1 MSPYEEFSLILHR
14 FGIMKKPPQEI
25 PKILLLCVFLMFNSC
40 GSKQGLDTS
49 SPSSQNL
56 QIDPGQIKVLH
67 PHENRSGESSKSLFT
82 DLGVERTGVSFV
94 NVVDDD
100 HPLSRLYILG
110 YACGGIAI
118 GDLDGDGWDDIYC
131 TGGPRDSVLYRQV
144 SNLEFEDVTASAG
157 VAASG
162 KWSCSAQFV
171 DVDND
176 GDLDI
181 HVCNYAEP
189 NLLYINDGK
198 GNFTESGQ
206 SAGIS
211 VNDASLSA
219 HFADYDNDGDLDYY
233 LLTNRLIRPGGLP
246 TAKEAAYTDAQGK
259 PALRSEFKPFY
270 EIYDKGAGQYR
281 IRTIGRPDRLF
292 ENDGNGNFRDVTKEA
307 GIEDMAYGL
316 SAVWFDYDRDGL
328 IDIYVA
334 NDFQDPDYF
343 YRNNG
348 DGTFTNVIKSTV
360 PHTTWFSMGSDIGD
374 LNNDGLLDFFVLD
387 MAATTHYK
395 AKIAMGDMTSFKDFM
410 DESDPKQMMR
420 NALFINSGT
429 PRFMESAWLSG
440 LAASGWSWAAKL
452 SDFDEDGFID
462 VFVTN
467 GMSANIRNP
476 DALLPRI
483 VNGQRRM
490 VPYSQNML
498 FGTEEW
504 QLWKDSGLQ
513 KDNNQA
519 FKNMGK
525 LKFEDVAKDWGL
537 DHLGASY
544 SATTGDL
551 DRDGDLDLVVASLD
565 EPVKIYRND
574 SASER
579 LTISLRGNESNRYG
593 IGAMVKAET
602 DNGQQIRMMN
612 PMTGYASSNSHI
624 VHFGLGALSS
634 VKNLEV
640 HWPNGIKHSFS
651 DLKSGNHYVI
661 SQSESD
667 GTNETENTKQTLFSE
682 VNEVSDFKHSETFFD
697 DFELQPLLPN
707 KLSHSGPGVAIGDTN
722 SDGKNEIV
730 VSSAKGQPIT
740 INHIES
746 QAITSKKI
754 PSADSHS
761 VSEDMSPLIFDADR
775 DGDMDLF
782 VVSGGVEAETGSG
795 ELKDRLYL
803 NDGSGNYNVAPAG
816 SLPSLQVSGSAAAA
830 ADFDRDGDLDL
841 FVGGRLRRGEYP
853 TSPKSTLL
861 RNDTSDDKIVKFS
874 DATKDVSGALE
885 NCGMVTSALWSD
897 ADGDGW
903 IDLILSIEWGP
914 IKIFLNKK
922 GKLVESTSQSGLSSY
937 KGWWNGLAARDLDGD
952 GDMDYVVTNFGLNT
966 KYHPSKK
973 KPAQIYYGRFGD
985 EKKASIVEA
994 KVSEDCILPV
1004 RGKSCSQNA
1013 MPFVAK
1019 KFRTYHSFASATL
1032 TDIYSQSALQQAQAF
1047 EVNYL
1052 ESAILINDGN
1062 ANFKIKPLPEL
1073 SQIAPGFGV
1082 VATEINGDGIADIYL
1097 VQNFYHP
1104 QRETGKMGGG
1114 MSVLLLGDESGLFS
1128 EVWPNHSGLIVPEDA
1143 RGLSSCDWNDDGW
1156 VDFVI
1161 GVNDGKMK
1169 LFETNAKSRNELRS
1183 LKLRLSYADGNST
1196 GIGSKVSVLMDD
1208 GTIQAD
1214 EVSAGGSYLSQSSSD
1229 LFFGLGID
1237 KIVKSIKVRWPDGQ
1251 QTMHQY
1257 EEGKTMMVIRRTAN

>member
-1 MSPYEEFSLILHR
+1 
-14 FGIMKKPPQEI
+14 MKKPLQEI
-25 PKILLLCVFLMFNSC
+25 PKLLLVCMFLILNSC

-49 SPSSQNL
+49 TPSSQNL
-56 QIDPGQIKVLH
+56 QIDPGQIKVLY

-94 NVVDDD
+94 NVVDDE

-110 YACGGIAI
+110 YACGGIAV

-144 SNLEFEDVTASAG
+144 GNLEFEDVTSSVG

-171 DVDND
+171 DVDDD

-181 HVCNYAEP
+181 HVCNYGEP
-189 NLLYINDGK
+189 NLLYVNDGK
-198 GNFTESGQ
+198 GNFTESGE
-206 SAGIS
+206 SAGMA

-233 LLTNRLIRPGGLP
+233 LLTNRLIRQGGLP
-246 TAKEAAYTDAQGK
+246 TAKEATYTDPQGK
-259 PALRSEFKPFY
+259 PALRPEFKPFY
-270 EIYDKGAGQYR
+270 KIYDKGEGQKPRYS
-281 IRTIGRPDRLF
+281 INTIGRPDKLF
-292 ENDGNGNFRDVTKEA
+292 ENDGKGNFRDVTKEA
-307 GIEDMAYGL
+307 GIEDIAYGL
-316 SAVWFDYDRDGL
+316 SAVWFDYDRDGF

-348 DGTFTNVIKSTV
+348 DGTFTNVIKSAV

-395 AKIAMGDMTSFKDFM
+395 AKVAMGDMTAFKDFM

-452 SDFDEDGFID
+452 SDFDEDGLTD

-476 DALLPRI
+476 D
-483 VNGQRRM
+483 
-490 VPYSQNML
+490 VPYKQSML
-498 FGTEEW
+498 FGKEEW

-519 FKNMGK
+519 FKNKGK
-525 LKFEDVAKDWGL
+525 LKFEDVAEDWGL

-551 DRDGDLDLVVASLD
+551 DRDGDLDLIVASLD

-593 IGAMVKAET
+593 IGAMVKLKT

-612 PMTGYASSNSHI
+612 PMTGYASSNAHI
-624 VHFGLGALSS
+624 VHFGLGGLNS

-640 HWPNGIKHSFS
+640 HWPNGIKHSFN

-661 SQSESD
+661 SQSKSD
-667 GTNETENTKQTLFSE
+667 ETKETKVISQKLFSE
-682 VNEVSDFKHSETFFD
+682 VKEVSAVKHSETFFD
-697 DFELQPLLPN
+697 DFALQPLLPN
-707 KLSHSGPGVAIGDTN
+707 KLSHHGPGVAVGDIN
-722 SDGKNEIV
+722 LDGKNEFI
-730 VSSAKGQPIT
+730 VSSARGQSMT
-740 INHIES
+740 INQIEGQS
-746 QAITSKKI
+746 INSKEI
-754 PSADSHS
+754 PSAGIHS
-761 VSEDMSPLIFDADR
+761 ISEDMSPLIFDADK

-782 VVSGGVEAETGSG
+782 VVSGGVEAEQDSTA
-795 ELKDRLYL
+795 LRDRLYL
-803 NDGSGNYNVAPAG
+803 NDGSGNYNLAPTE
-816 SLPSLQVSGSAAAA
+816 SLPLFQVSGSAAAA

-861 RNDTSDDKIVKFS
+861 RNDTAEDKIVKFS
-874 DATKDVSGALE
+874 DVTQDVSAALG

-914 IKIFLNKK
+914 VKIFLNKK
-922 GKLVESTSQSGLSSY
+922 GKLVESTRQSGLSTY

-952 GDMDYVVTNFGLNT
+952 GDMDYVATNFGLNT

-973 KPAQIYYGRFGD
+973 KPAQIYYGKFGD
-985 EKKASIVEA
+985 AKKPSIVEA

-1013 MPFVAK
+1013 MPFVAE

-1032 TDIYSQSALQQAQAF
+1032 TDIYSQSSLQQAQSF

-1052 ESAILINDGN
+1052 ESALLINDGK
-1062 ANFKIKPLPEL
+1062 AHFEVRPLPEL

-1082 VATEINGDGIADIYL
+1082 VATEVNGDGFADIYL

-1114 MSVLLLGDESGLFS
+1114 MSVLLLGDGSGSFS
-1128 EVWPNHSGLIVPEDA
+1128 EVWPNNSGLLVPEDA

-1156 VDFVI
+1156 VDFAI

-1169 LFETNAKSRNELRS
+1169 LFENNAKIRDELRS
-1183 LKLRLSYADGNST
+1183 LKLRLSYADGNPT

-1208 GTIQAD
+1208 GMVQSG
-1214 EVSAGGSYLSQSSSD
+1214 EVSAGGSYLSQSSAD
-1229 LFFGLGID
+1229 LFFGLGVD
-1237 KIVKSIKVRWPDGQ
+1237 KMVKSINVRWPDGQ

-1257 EEGKTMMVIRRTAN
+1257 EEGKSMMVIKRTAN

>member
-1 MSPYEEFSLILHR
+1 
-14 FGIMKKPPQEI
+14 MKKPLQEI
-25 PKILLLCVFLMFNSC
+25 PKLLLVCMFLILNSC

-49 SPSSQNL
+49 TPSSQNL
-56 QIDPGQIKVLH
+56 QIDPGQIKVLY

-94 NVVDDD
+94 NVVDDE

-110 YACGGIAI
+110 YACGGIAV

-144 SNLEFEDVTASAG
+144 GNLEFEDVTSSVG

-171 DVDND
+171 DVDDD

-181 HVCNYAEP
+181 HVCNYGEP
-189 NLLYINDGK
+189 NLLYVNDGK
-198 GNFTESGQ
+198 GNFTESGE
-206 SAGIS
+206 SAGMA

-246 TAKEAAYTDAQGK
+246 TAKEATYTDPQGK
-259 PALRSEFKPFY
+259 PALRPEFKPFY
-270 EIYDKGAGQYR
+270 KIYDKGEGQKPRYS
-281 IRTIGRPDRLF
+281 INTIGRPDKLF
-292 ENDGNGNFRDVTKEA
+292 ENDGKGNFRDVTKEA
-307 GIEDMAYGL
+307 GIEDIAYGL
-316 SAVWFDYDRDGL
+316 SAVWFDYDRDGF

-348 DGTFTNVIKSTV
+348 DGTFTNVIKSAV

-395 AKIAMGDMTSFKDFM
+395 AKVAMGDMTAFKDFM

-452 SDFDEDGFID
+452 SDFDEDGLTD

-476 DALLPRI
+476 D
-483 VNGQRRM
+483 
-490 VPYSQNML
+490 VPYKQSML
-498 FGTEEW
+498 FGKEEW

-519 FKNMGK
+519 FKNKGK
-525 LKFEDVAKDWGL
+525 LKFEDVAEDWGL

-551 DRDGDLDLVVASLD
+551 DRDGDLDLIVASLD

-593 IGAMVKAET
+593 IGAMVKLKT

-612 PMTGYASSNSHI
+612 PMTGYASSNAHI
-624 VHFGLGALSS
+624 VHFGLGALNS

-640 HWPNGIKHSFS
+640 HWPNGIKHSFN

-661 SQSESD
+661 SQSKSD
-667 GTNETENTKQTLFSE
+667 KTKEAKVILQKLFSE
-682 VNEVSDFKHSETFFD
+682 VKEVSAAKHSETFFD
-697 DFELQPLLPN
+697 DFALQPLLPN
-707 KLSHSGPGVAIGDTN
+707 KLSHHGPGVAVGDIN
-722 SDGKNEIV
+722 LDGKNEFI
-730 VSSAKGQPIT
+730 VSSARGQSMT
-740 INHIES
+740 INQIEGQS
-746 QAITSKKI
+746 INSKEI
-754 PSADSHS
+754 PSAGIHS
-761 VSEDMSPLIFDADR
+761 ISEDMSPLIFDADK

-782 VVSGGVEAETGSG
+782 VVSGGVEAEQDSTA
-795 ELKDRLYL
+795 LRDRLYL
-803 NDGSGNYNVAPAG
+803 NDGSGNYNLAPTE
-816 SLPSLQVSGSAAAA
+816 SLPPFQVSGSAAAA

-861 RNDTSDDKIVKFS
+861 RNDTAEDKIVKFS
-874 DATKDVSGALE
+874 DVTQDVSAALG

-914 IKIFLNKK
+914 VKIFLNKK
-922 GKLVESTSQSGLSSY
+922 GKLVESTRQSGLSIY

-952 GDMDYVVTNFGLNT
+952 GDMDYVATNFGLNT

-973 KPAQIYYGRFGD
+973 KPAQIYYGKFGD
-985 EKKASIVEA
+985 AKKPSIVEA

-1013 MPFVAK
+1013 MPFVAE

-1032 TDIYSQSALQQAQAF
+1032 TDIYSQSSLQQAQSF

-1052 ESAILINDGN
+1052 ESALLINDGK
-1062 ANFKIKPLPEL
+1062 AHFEVRPLPEL

-1082 VATEINGDGIADIYL
+1082 VATEVNGDGFADIYL

-1114 MSVLLLGDESGLFS
+1114 MSVLLLGDGSGSFS
-1128 EVWPNHSGLIVPEDA
+1128 EVWPNNSGLLVPEDA

-1156 VDFVI
+1156 VDFAI

-1169 LFETNAKSRNELRS
+1169 LFENNAKIRDELRS
-1183 LKLRLSYADGNST
+1183 LKLRLSYADGNPT

-1208 GTIQAD
+1208 GMVQSG
-1214 EVSAGGSYLSQSSSD
+1214 EVSAGGSYLSQSSAD
-1229 LFFGLGID
+1229 LFFGLGVD
-1237 KIVKSIKVRWPDGQ
+1237 KMVKSINVRWPDGQ

-1257 EEGKTMMVIRRTAN
+1257 EEGKSMMVIKRTAN

>member
-1 MSPYEEFSLILHR
+1 
-14 FGIMKKPPQEI
+14 MKKPLQEI
-25 PKILLLCVFLMFNSC
+25 PKLLLVCMFLILNSC

-49 SPSSQNL
+49 TPSSQNL
-56 QIDPGQIKVLH
+56 QIDPGQIKVLY

-94 NVVDDD
+94 NVVDDE

-110 YACGGIAI
+110 YACGGIAV

-144 SNLEFEDVTASAG
+144 GNLEFEDVTSSVG

-171 DVDND
+171 DVDDD

-181 HVCNYAEP
+181 HVCNYGEP
-189 NLLYINDGK
+189 NLLYVNDGK
-198 GNFTESGQ
+198 GNFTESGE
-206 SAGIS
+206 SAGMA

-246 TAKEAAYTDAQGK
+246 TAKEATYTDPQGK
-259 PALRSEFKPFY
+259 PALRPEFKPFY
-270 EIYDKGAGQYR
+270 KIYDKGEGQKPRYS
-281 IRTIGRPDRLF
+281 INTIGRPDKLF
-292 ENDGNGNFRDVTKEA
+292 ENDGKGNFRDVTKEA
-307 GIEDMAYGL
+307 GIEDIAYGL
-316 SAVWFDYDRDGL
+316 SAVWFDYDRDGF

-348 DGTFTNVIKSTV
+348 DGTFTNVIKSAV

-395 AKIAMGDMTSFKDFM
+395 AKVAMGDMTAFKDFM

-452 SDFDEDGFID
+452 SDFDEDGLTD

-476 DALLPRI
+476 D
-483 VNGQRRM
+483 
-490 VPYSQNML
+490 VPYKQSML
-498 FGTEEW
+498 FGKEEW

-519 FKNMGK
+519 FKNKGK
-525 LKFEDVAKDWGL
+525 LKFEDVAEDWGL

-551 DRDGDLDLVVASLD
+551 DRDGDLDLIVASLD

-593 IGAMVKAET
+593 IGAMVKLKT

-612 PMTGYASSNSHI
+612 PMTGYASSNAHI
-624 VHFGLGALSS
+624 VHFGLGALNS

-640 HWPNGIKHSFS
+640 HWPNGIKHSFN

-661 SQSESD
+661 SQSKLD
-667 GTNETENTKQTLFSE
+667 ETKETKVISQKLFSE
-682 VNEVSDFKHSETFFD
+682 VKEVSAVKHSETFFD
-697 DFELQPLLPN
+697 DFALQPLLPN
-707 KLSHSGPGVAIGDTN
+707 KLSHHGPGVAVGDIN
-722 SDGKNEIV
+722 LDGKNEFI
-730 VSSAKGQPIT
+730 VSSARGQSMT
-740 INHIES
+740 INQIEGQS
-746 QAITSKKI
+746 IKSKEI
-754 PSADSHS
+754 PSAGIHS
-761 VSEDMSPLIFDADR
+761 ISEDMSPLIFDADK

-782 VVSGGVEAETGSG
+782 VVSGGVEAEQDSTA
-795 ELKDRLYL
+795 LRDRLYL
-803 NDGSGNYNVAPAG
+803 NDGSGNYNLAPTE
-816 SLPSLQVSGSAAAA
+816 SLPPFQVSGSVAAA

-861 RNDTSDDKIVKFS
+861 RNDTAEDKIVKFS
-874 DATKDVSGALE
+874 DVTQDVSTALG

-914 IKIFLNKK
+914 VKIFLNKK
-922 GKLVESTSQSGLSSY
+922 GKLVESTRQSGLSTY

-952 GDMDYVVTNFGLNT
+952 GDMDYVATNFGLNT

-973 KPAQIYYGRFGD
+973 KPAQIYYGKFGD
-985 EKKASIVEA
+985 AKKPSIVEA

-1013 MPFVAK
+1013 MPFVAE

-1032 TDIYSQSALQQAQAF
+1032 TDIYSQSSLQQAQSF

-1052 ESAILINDGN
+1052 ESALLINDGK
-1062 ANFKIKPLPEL
+1062 AHFEVRPLPEL

-1082 VATEINGDGIADIYL
+1082 VATEVNGDGFADIYL

-1114 MSVLLLGDESGLFS
+1114 MSVLLLGDGSGSFS
-1128 EVWPNHSGLIVPEDA
+1128 EVWPNNSGLLVPEDA

-1156 VDFVI
+1156 VDFAI
-1161 GVNDGKMK
+1161 GINDGKMK
-1169 LFETNAKSRNELRS
+1169 LFENNAKIRDELRS
-1183 LKLRLSYADGNST
+1183 LKLRLSYADGNPT

-1208 GTIQAD
+1208 DMVQSG
-1214 EVSAGGSYLSQSSSD
+1214 EVSAGGSYLSQSSAD
-1229 LFFGLGID
+1229 LFFGLGVD
-1237 KIVKSIKVRWPDGQ
+1237 KMVKSINVRWPDGQ

-1257 EEGKTMMVIRRTAN
+1257 EEGKSMMVIKRTAN

>member
-1 MSPYEEFSLILHR
+1 
-14 FGIMKKPPQEI
+14 MKKPLQEI
-25 PKILLLCVFLMFNSC
+25 PKLLLVCMFLILNSC

-49 SPSSQNL
+49 TPSSQNL
-56 QIDPGQIKVLH
+56 QIDPGQIKVLYS
-67 PHENRSGESSKSLFT
+67 HENRSGESSKSLFT

-94 NVVDDD
+94 NVVDDE

-110 YACGGIAI
+110 YACGGIAV

-144 SNLEFEDVTASAG
+144 GNLEFEDVTSSVG

-171 DVDND
+171 DVDDD

-181 HVCNYAEP
+181 HVCNYGEP
-189 NLLYINDGK
+189 NLLYVNDGK
-198 GNFTESGQ
+198 GNFTESGE
-206 SAGIS
+206 SAGMA

-246 TAKEAAYTDAQGK
+246 TAKEATYTDTQGK
-259 PALRSEFKPFY
+259 PALRPEFKPFY
-270 EIYDKGAGQYR
+270 KIYDKGEGQKPRYS
-281 IRTIGRPDRLF
+281 INTIGRPDKLF
-292 ENDGNGNFRDVTKEA
+292 ENDGKGNFRDVTKEA
-307 GIEDMAYGL
+307 GIEDIAYGL
-316 SAVWFDYDRDGL
+316 SAVWFDYDRDGF

-348 DGTFTNVIKSTV
+348 DGTFTNVIKSAV

-395 AKIAMGDMTSFKDFM
+395 AKVAMGDMTAFKDFM

-452 SDFDEDGFID
+452 SDFDEDGLTD

-476 DALLPRI
+476 D
-483 VNGQRRM
+483 
-490 VPYSQNML
+490 VPYKQSML
-498 FGTEEW
+498 FGKEEW

-519 FKNMGK
+519 FKNKGK
-525 LKFEDVAKDWGL
+525 LKFEDVAEDWGL

-551 DRDGDLDLVVASLD
+551 DRDGDLDLIVASLD

-574 SASER
+574 STSER

-593 IGAMVKAET
+593 IGAMVKVKT

-612 PMTGYASSNSHI
+612 PMTGYASSNAHI
-624 VHFGLGALSS
+624 VHFGLGALNS

-640 HWPNGIKHSFS
+640 HWPNGIKHSFN

-661 SQSESD
+661 SQSKSD
-667 GTNETENTKQTLFSE
+667 ETNETEVISQKFFSE
-682 VNEVSDFKHSETFFD
+682 VKEVSAAKHSETFFD
-697 DFELQPLLPN
+697 DFALQPLLPN
-707 KLSHSGPGVAIGDTN
+707 KLSHHGPGVAVGDIN
-722 SDGKNEIV
+722 LDGKNEFV
-730 VSSAKGQPIT
+730 VSSARGQPMT
-740 INHIES
+740 INQIEGQS
-746 QAITSKKI
+746 INSKEI
-754 PSADSHS
+754 PSADIHS
-761 VSEDMSPLIFDADR
+761 ISEDMSPLIFDADK

-782 VVSGGVEAETGSG
+782 VVSGGVEAEQDSTA
-795 ELKDRLYL
+795 LRDRLYL
-803 NDGSGNYNVAPAG
+803 NDGSGNYNLAPTE
-816 SLPSLQVSGSAAAA
+816 SLPPFQVSGSAAAA

-861 RNDTSDDKIVKFS
+861 RNDTAEDKIVKFS
-874 DATKDVSGALE
+874 DVTQDVSAALG

-914 IKIFLNKK
+914 VKIFLNKK
-922 GKLVESTSQSGLSSY
+922 GKLVESTRQSGLSTY

-952 GDMDYVVTNFGLNT
+952 GDMDYVATNFGLNT

-973 KPAQIYYGRFGD
+973 KPAQIYYGKFGD
-985 EKKASIVEA
+985 AKKPSIVEA

-1013 MPFVAK
+1013 MPFVAE

-1032 TDIYSQSALQQAQAF
+1032 TDIYSQSSLQQAQSF

-1052 ESAILINDGN
+1052 ESALLINDGK
-1062 ANFKIKPLPEL
+1062 AHFEVRPLPEL

-1082 VATEINGDGIADIYL
+1082 VATEVNGDGFADIYL

-1114 MSVLLLGDESGLFS
+1114 MSVLLLGDGSGSFS
-1128 EVWPNHSGLIVPEDA
+1128 EVWPNNSGLLVPEDA

-1156 VDFVI
+1156 VDFAI
-1161 GVNDGKMK
+1161 GINDGKMK
-1169 LFETNAKSRNELRS
+1169 LFENNAKIRDELRS
-1183 LKLRLSYADGNST
+1183 LKLRLSYADGNPT

-1208 GTIQAD
+1208 GMVQSG
-1214 EVSAGGSYLSQSSSD
+1214 EVSAGGSYLSQSSAD
-1229 LFFGLGID
+1229 LFFGLGVD
-1237 KIVKSIKVRWPDGQ
+1237 KMVKSINVRWPDGQ

-1257 EEGKTMMVIRRTAN
+1257 EEGKSMMVIKRTAN